1 MKTEKRRR
9 EMKSSNPVLSKAFNN
24 QRGFA
29 AMDVDDIRESR
40 ESDVSS
46 LEQSYN
52 SPAASSL
59 RTGRMTIDDVV
70 TRTGILFAIL
80 LVTGAFAWTANLGG
94 GALLLGFGGG
104 FILAMVISFSK
115 KVRPALIMLYAAME
129 GLALGVLSNLY
140 NSAYDG
146 IVAQAVVATLAAIA
160 GVLFAYKS
168 GRIRVTAKF
177 TKTLMAAV
185 FGYLALGIASLIA
198 GAFFS
203 VGGGLGFFGLS
214 GFGPMLAIAGV
225 AIASFFLVLDFDQI
239 EKGVRAG
246 VPQEQSW
253 VAGFGLMVTIVWLY
267 MEVLRLISI
276 LRRD

>member
-129 GLALGVLSNLY
+129 GLALGVISHLY
-140 NSAYDG
+140 DAAYDG

-214 GFGPMLAIAGV
+214 GFGPILAIAGV

>member
-1 MKTEKRRR
+1 
-9 EMKSSNPVLSKAFNN
+9 MKSSNPVLGKAFNN

-29 AMDVDDIRESR
+29 AMDVDDIRESG

-129 GLALGVLSNLY
+129 GLALGVISHLY
-140 NSAYDG
+140 DAAYDG

-214 GFGPMLAIAGV
+214 GFGPILAIAGV

>member
-1 MKTEKRRR
+1 MN
-9 EMKSSNPVLSKAFNN
+9 SSNPVLNKAFSGE
-24 QRGFA
+24 RGFA
-29 AMDVDDIRESR
+29 AMDTDLSTLEESY
-40 ESDVSS
+40 SA
-46 LEQSYN
+46 
-52 SPAASSL
+52 PAASSL

-80 LVTGAFAWTANLGG
+80 VVAGALAWTLNLGAG
-94 GALLLGFGGG
+94 VLLLGFGGA

-115 KVRPALIMLYAAME
+115 KVRPGLIMTYAALE
-129 GLALGVLSNLY
+129 GLALGVISNIY
-140 NSAYDG
+140 NDAYNG

-168 GRIRVTAKF
+168 GKIRVTARF
-177 TKTLMAAV
+177 TKTLMAAL
-185 FGYLALGIASLIA
+185 FGYFALGIASLIA
-198 GAFFS
+198 GAFFK

-225 AIASFFLVLDFDQI
+225 ALASFFLVLDFDQI
-239 EKGVRAG
+239 ERGVRAG
-246 VPQEQSW
+246 VPQDQSW

-267 MEVLRLISI
+267 LEVLRLLSI